1 MLFVFSEYVIADG
14 KARWRPTHTFLFF
27 SLFDG
32 VKVEKNIIFVRT
44 REFLEREKNVGD
56 VAGNNGES
64 GLMGIIDCHFAY
76 ASLIWYITIK
86 ADGIILSP
94 LHSYQILSIAS
105 FSIHNK

>member
-1 MLFVFSEYVIADG
+1 MIAED

-27 SLFDG
+27 PLFDG
-32 VKVEKNIIFVRT
+32 VKVGKNIIFVRT

-64 GLMGIIDCHFAY
+64 GLMGIIDYHFAY
-76 ASLIWYITIK
+76 ASLIGHITIK
-86 ADGIILSP
+86 ADGVILSP

-105 FSIHNK
+105 FSIHN